1 MLNYILTDQ
10 TFKEIRD
17 IIHEKSGIFIP
28 DSKKYL
34 IQNRLSRILEERNL
48 ESFDEYLRLIKYST
62 NGDEFSRLFDAI
74 TTNETYFYRE
84 IEQIE
89 ILIKEIIPE
98 IKKKKSS
105 GKIRIW
111 SAGCSSGEEPYTIA
125 IMLHEHSFDLNKFEI
140 IGSDICDSALNSAMK
155 AEYSSYS
162 VRNIPP
168 HVRKKYFKQNGNL
181 YILSEAIKNSVKFK
195 KINLIDDKILRG
207 MRGND
212 IIFCRNVLIYFDTKT
227 KQKVISSLY
236 DSLVPGGYLCI
247 GASESLHNVT
257 RAFKPRIIER
267 VVFYQKT

>member
-1 MLNYILTDQ
+1 LNYTLTDR

-17 IIHEKSGIFIP
+17 IIYEKSGIFIP

-34 IQNRLSRILEERNL
+34 IENRLSRILEEQDFK
-48 ESFDEYLRLIKYST
+48 SFDEYLRVIKYST
-62 NGDEFSRLFDAI
+62 NGDELSRLFDAI

-84 IEQIE
+84 TEQIE
-89 ILIKEIIPE
+89 ILIKEILPE
-98 IKKKKSS
+98 IKKRKSS

-125 IMLHEHSFDLNKFEI
+125 IMLNEYSFDLRKFEI
-140 IGSDICDSALNSAMK
+140 IGSDICDSALSSAMK
-155 AEYSSYS
+155 AEYNSYS
-162 VRNIPP
+162 VRNIPLP
-168 HVRKKYFKQNGNL
+168 IRNKYFKQNGNL
-181 YILSEAIKNSVKFK
+181 YILSNIIKDSVKFK
-195 KINLIDDKILRG
+195 KINLIDDKIIRG

-212 IIFCRNVLIYFDTKT
+212 IIFCRNVLIYFDVKI
-227 KQKVISSLY
+227 KQKVVSFLY

-267 VVFYQKT
+267 TVFYQKV